1 MGDILYLIS
10 EIVHQ
15 ASLSSL
21 LVEVFIFIVVGFP
34 AFLRNN
40 TERFLAAF
48 TQFFLISI
56 QFTNRKWTLI
66 WSTHLAQIS
75 QFYFSSYIFMYV
87 HLVLC
92 RFISWADTFD
102 FHHFFWDTEQLDNLK
117 DSLCWYFRI
126 TPNFLSLPHMSTDKY
141 CVHHFYMKCHFKTK
155 WGEHIL

>member
-21 LVEVFIFIVVGFP
+21 LAEVFIFIVVGFP
-34 AFLRNN
+34 ALLRNN

-48 TQFFLISI
+48 NQFILISI
-56 QFTNRKWTLI
+56 QFTTRKWTLI

-75 QFYFSSYIFMYV
+75 PVLLFFIHFYVCVFSSMQLYLMGRYIW
-87 HLVLC
+87 L
-92 RFISWADTFD
+92 
-102 FHHFFWDTEQLDNLK
+102 HHFFWDTEQLDNLK

-126 TPNFLSLPHMSTDKY
+126 TPNFLSLLHMSTDKY

-155 WGEHIL
+155 WGEHIP